1 VSAAPSEAIA
11 EPGPNSGQAKGR
23 AGTSRTSAPGAPGY
37 PAPARAKRIVAA
49 LIDLGIAVGFV
60 LLLFTLPTGLRAFV
74 RRGFVF
80 RLLSFMP
87 GIYMLLRDGL
97 GGHSVG
103 KLIVGLVV
111 IDTRT
116 GRRAGLIESIVR
128 NWPLSLVGLPFV
140 GFFLAGLAGV
150 WMGLQILFGSKQRF
164 MDGSATTQ
172 VIEERQLIG
181 T

>member
-1 VSAAPSEAIA
+1 M
-11 EPGPNSGQAKGR
+11 
-23 AGTSRTSAPGAPGY
+23 
-37 PAPARAKRIVAA
+37 AA
-49 LIDLGIAVGFV
+49 LIDLGIAVGFM
-60 LLLFTLPTGLRAFV
+60 LLLLTLPTGLRTFV

-80 RLLSFMP
+80 RMLSFTP

-116 GRRAGLIESIVR
+116 GRRAGPIESIVR
-128 NWPLSLVGLPFV
+128 NWPLSLIGLPYV
-140 GFFLAGLAGV
+140 GFFLAGPAAI

-172 VIEERQLIG
+172 VIEERHLIR